1 MHLLMQFMFILSC
14 LMVSLQDSGR
24 TLSHGWQ
31 GYALVVSEWQR
42 HPPLVPGHPLNSW
55 ACYYLIENILVYA

>member
-1 MHLLMQFMFILSC
+1 
-14 LMVSLQDSGR
+14 MVSLQDSVR

-31 GYALVVSEWQR
+31 GCALVVSEWQR

-55 ACYYLIENILVYA
+55 ACYYLIENILMYV